1 MSHTTSEGTP
11 ELPATTHVGA
21 VYLRVSR
28 LEPAAEFYEQVLGLE
43 RLPSGEGGVL
53 FGAGGR
59 PLVGLLEAADAAPAD
74 RAPGLFHLA
83 VLLPD
88 RAHLGAFLQHS
99 ANVRARLQ
107 GASDHGVSEAI
118 YLADPEGNG
127 VEVYRDLPRSEWPMN
142 DSGVEMITAP
152 MDAQG
157 VLDAGA
163 GMTGQFRAPG
173 DTIMGHVH
181 LRVSDLRRS
190 AQRYVDVVGLD
201 LTQASYPGALF
212 TSAGGYH
219 HHVGMNTWGT
229 AGQPAKE
236 EGSLGLA
243 WFELVVPDDA
253 ARAALAERL
262 EASSSVRECE
272 STAFSAR
279 VYYDEDGIGMALAG
293 A

>member
-1 MSHTTSEGTP
+1 MSHIAGDAP
-11 ELPATTHVGA
+11 HKLPDDTHMGA
-21 VYLRVSR
+21 VYLRVAE
-28 LEPAAEFYEQVLGLE
+28 LEPAARFYEEVLGLE
-43 RLPSGEGGVL
+43 RLRNQDDAVL
-53 FGAGGR
+53 LGAGGR
-59 PLVGLLEAADAAPAD
+59 KIVGLLAAPDAPSAG
-74 RAPGLFHLA
+74 RSPGLFHLA
-83 VLLPD
+83 ILLPD
-88 RAHLGAFLQHS
+88 RAQLGAFLQHS

-201 LTQASYPGALF
+201 VTQASYPGALF